1 MDVIAY
7 VFILACLIG
16 LFFFAVFFR
25 EKPTLEKI
33 QSRSFRESSQ
43 STRR

>member
-1 MDVIAY
+1 MEIIAY
-7 VFILACLIG
+7 VFIFACIIG
-16 LFFFAVFFR
+16 LIFFAVFFR

-43 STRR
+43 GTRR